1 MLRQNPRLLA
11 PIVESICGDS
21 SVAYAWGYSAA
32 IEALAGLPISQA
44 SDLRRAIGLEMER
57 IAIHVATL
65 NGLATDTAF
74 LQGGGTYGRLRTA
87 IINAVQ
93 RVSGNRFGR
102 GWIRPG
108 KTKAI
113 SEALRNDLIQTIN
126 AFARDFTEVN
136 QLMLNSYSVKAR
148 FKDTGV
154 VTPKTADELGLK
166 GVVARASG
174 MRVDTRADLPCG
186 PYYQFPID
194 VQFEEDGDCW
204 ARMKMRMRE
213 VDASVSWLLNALNVN
228 GASAASGEMEPG
240 IPACLDRNALRE
252 DAHLPRPGV
261 PRYRLFAGGHRH
273 VGSFPV
279 GGLNERTDSPT
290 H

>member
-1 MLRQNPRLLA
+1 
-11 PIVESICGDS
+11 
-21 SVAYAWGYSAA
+21 
-32 IEALAGLPISQA
+32 
-44 SDLRRAIGLEMER
+44 MER